1 MNEWL
6 VAAIVLRGT
15 LVLGSVVSRV
25 ARSALS
31 SARRPAMVQSLAAT
45 AVEQAISRGTGKSA
59 GAIPVVLKTVILT
72 LAVILAASQLGI
84 DTTIITIA
92 VSSVFFS
99 VGLGAALMVGLGGRG
114 VAAARALRYVLNSG
128 DVV

>member
-1 MNEWL
+1 M
-6 VAAIVLRGT
+6 
-15 LVLGSVVSRV
+15 
-25 ARSALS
+25 
-31 SARRPAMVQSLAAT
+31 
-45 AVEQAISRGTGKSA
+45 
-59 GAIPVVLKTVILT
+59 VLKTAILT

-114 VAAARALRYVLNSG
+114 VAAARALRYVLISG
-128 DVV
+128 DVVQVDDVAEGVVVTVHSTSTEFETPNGNRLLVPNGKLLEASMSIQRADRPAD